1 MFHSSESATSL
12 HLTNCD
18 EILRKDWLVR
28 WLKSRSGSAALGR
41 DLSSLRTPTLGG
53 SELHIILVYGD
64 TIPLSVLLVICTH
77 IVHMQTY
84 K

>member
-28 WLKSRSGSAALGR
+28 WLKSRSGSAALVR

-64 TIPLSVLLVICTH
+64 TFISLTGHLYTH
-77 IVHMQTY
+77 CAYANI
-84 K
+84 